1 MHVEAEEAIR
11 QALKGNTAEGEA
23 ISSEIRQQAI
33 DSTKAK
39 GNEVFGHSQGIFAQI
54 ANSIQSGQVFIILI
68 SAIRSLGVSGS
79 TILHAFVVLA
89 MLAWLFFW
97 AFFANIY
104 GVISRRIFLEC
115 RTYPHVLPLVS
126 YFYSG

>member
-1 MHVEAEEAIR
+1 MNTRKSMKRAAKQVLKRHYWFLVLVCLIASFLGTEFGNSLRLLEIYDISEEESTAGTGVTTGRVHVEAEEAIR

-54 ANSIQSGQVFIILI
+54 AN
-68 SAIRSLGVSGS
+68 
-79 TILHAFVVLA
+79 
-89 MLAWLFFW
+89 
-97 AFFANIY
+97 
-104 GVISRRIFLEC
+104 
-115 RTYPHVLPLVS
+115 
-126 YFYSG
+126 